1 MSVKSVKRN
10 ETGGK
15 WNMENK
21 TTKNPKRALEQLKN
35 EWNMEQVQN
44 MKKKALLSSIQINL
58 ICKSSFVSMF

>member
-15 WNMENK
+15 WNIENK

-35 EWNMEQVQN
+35 ELNMEQVQN
-44 MKKKALLSSIQINL
+44 KT
-58 ICKSSFVSMF
+58 